1 MGFWIATPPPWLEVC
16 AVHGVPDESLLM
28 LDPGERDAIL
38 LALERGVGVRW
49 GSVQKDFK
57 KRSSIL

>member
-1 MGFWIATPPPWLEVC
+1 
-16 AVHGVPDESLLM
+16 M